1 MEEKVPYRMEGR
13 GSGTVENETGGTN
26 HSVSVINRERVQ
38 IGGVVAVESF
48 DDVEVNLETNMGM
61 LTIRGEE
68 LQIKQLDLETGRFEV
83 EGYVNGLQYAMPRQR
98 SARQPRG
105 RSFLERLLR

>member
-1 MEEKVPYRMEGR
+1 MEDKVPYRVEGR
-13 GSGTVENETGGTN
+13 GSGMMDNETGGTS
-26 HSVSVINRERVQ
+26 HSVSITSRERVQ
-38 IGGVVAVESF
+38 IAGVVAVESF

-68 LQIKQLDLETGRFEV
+68 LQIKQLDLDTGRFEV
-83 EGYVNGLQYAMPRQR
+83 EGYINGLQYAMPRQR

-105 RSFLERLLR
+105 RGFLERLLR